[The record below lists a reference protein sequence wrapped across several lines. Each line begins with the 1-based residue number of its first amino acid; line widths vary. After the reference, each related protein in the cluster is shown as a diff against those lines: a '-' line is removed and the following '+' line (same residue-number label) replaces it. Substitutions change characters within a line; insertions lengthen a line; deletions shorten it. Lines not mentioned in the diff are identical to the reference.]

1 MILSPQTI
9 RRLGILDPAIEE
21 TRYHGVSCGFSHAG
35 YDLRLGDEILIP
47 ARGFVLASAMERF
60 RMLGN
65 VMGVVH
71 DKSTWAR
78 RGLSVLNTV
87 IEPGWQGYLTMEIVN
102 HSDKNFVLPKGV
114 GIAQVVFQFLDEPT
128 ENKYSG
134 KYQYQN
140 AGPQPAKDE

>member
-35 YDLRLGDEILIP
+35 YDLRLADEILIP
-47 ARGFVLASAMERF
+47 ARGFILASAMERF
-60 RMLGN
+60 YMPGN

-87 IEPGWQGYLTMEIVN
+87 IEPGWEGYLTMEIVN
-102 HSDKNFVLPKGV
+102 HTDKNFVLPKGV
-114 GIAQVVFQFLDEPT
+114 GIAQVVFHFLDEHT
-128 ENKYSG
+128 ENKYNG
-134 KYQYQN
+134 KYQFQN